1 VSPASPLA
9 FQVLGAPARLQDPR
23 ALWLLGA
30 VAALAALAAWRLAG
44 RRALLGRVAGAQA
57 ARLAPTAS
65 AARPAAR
72 AGSALLGLALL
83 ALALARP
90 QCGTRAE
97 LAKRYGVDLVIALDV
112 SRSMRA
118 RDVAPDRLGR
128 ALLEVGELVDSLAGD
143 RVGLVVFAGE
153 AFVQCPLTTDYA
165 AARLFLRA
173 VTPESVPQQGSDVGN
188 ALQAAR
194 QVLEGSEQ
202 GGGRSKVVLLVSDGE
217 DLEGEARRAAAQL
230 GEAGIRVHALAVGT
244 AAGEPVPLLG
254 PDGEVRGYR
263 KDRSGQPVVTRL
275 DRATLEAVTG
285 AASGEVFEIGSADHG
300 PAALRAALA
309 TLEKGELTSRL
320 TVEYEDRFAYAA
332 WPALALLLL
341 ALLLPEGRRPARRD
355 EEAAA

>member
-1 VSPASPLA
+1 VTPAAPLP
-9 FQVLGAPARLQDPR
+9 FQVLGAPARLFAPE
-23 ALWLLGA
+23 ALWLLVA
-30 VAALAALAAWRLAG
+30 VAALAALGVVQLAR
-44 RRALLGRVAGAQA
+44 RRALLDRVAGPQRE
-57 ARLAPTAS
+57 RLAPRAGGT
-65 AARPAAR
+65 RPAVR
-72 AGSALLGLALL
+72 LGLSLTGLALL
-83 ALALARP
+83 ALALSRP
-90 QCGTRAE
+90 QCGSRTE
-97 LAKRYGVDLVIALDV
+97 LSRRSGVDVVIALDV
-112 SRSMRA
+112 SRSMQA
-118 RDVAPDRLGR
+118 RDVPPDRLTR
-128 ALLEVGELVDSLAGD
+128 ALLEVGGMLDDLAGD